1 MRNVTE
7 IYDGMCASLGRRYR
21 IALLHGKMNTQEKDA
36 VMERFLHREVDI
48 LVSTTVIEVG
58 VDVKAANIMV
68 IYDAHRFGL
77 SQIHQ
82 LRGRV
87 GRGTRPG
94 YCYLL
99 SSTKDP
105 DSLQRLKIC
114 EQTRDGFAIS
124 PCGSAA

>member
-7 IYDGMCASLGRRYR
+7 IYDGMCASVGRRYR

-58 VDVKAANIMV
+58 VDVKAANIMF

-82 LRGRV
+82 LRSRV
-87 GRGTRPG
+87 G
-94 YCYLL
+94 
-99 SSTKDP
+99 
-105 DSLQRLKIC
+105 
-114 EQTRDGFAIS
+114 
-124 PCGSAA
+124 

>member
-1 MRNVTE
+1 
-7 IYDGMCASLGRRYR
+7 MCASLGRRYR

-68 IYDAHRFGL
+68 IYDAHRFD
-77 SQIHQ
+77 SHRFISCVP
-82 LRGRV
+82 GRKRNAS
-87 GRGTRPG
+87 GI
-94 YCYLL
+94 LL
-99 SSTKDP
+99 SVKQHEGS
-105 DSLQRLKIC
+105 
-114 EQTRDGFAIS
+114 GFPAAVENLRTDKRQLCDS